1 MKKVLISLFLSLSFL
16 MLNAQ
21 EQNYSIMMSQQDDG
35 TCMYMRSSL
44 EMVYIDSDYFPNK
57 ELVDASW
64 NNFMDPERNFPNQYN
79 KHCANIGVVSLPVD
93 PENEEAMTKALTR
106 YINNN

>member
-64 NNFMDPERNFPNQYN
+64 NNFMDPDRNSPSQYN
-79 KHCANIGVVSLPVD
+79 KHYANIGVGSLPVD
-93 PENEEAMTKALTR
+93 PENEEALTKVLT
-106 YINNN
+106 

>member
-35 TCMYMRSSL
+35 TCMYMQLS
-44 EMVYIDSDYFPNK
+44 
-57 ELVDASW
+57 
-64 NNFMDPERNFPNQYN
+64 
-79 KHCANIGVVSLPVD
+79 
-93 PENEEAMTKALTR
+93 
-106 YINNN
+106 